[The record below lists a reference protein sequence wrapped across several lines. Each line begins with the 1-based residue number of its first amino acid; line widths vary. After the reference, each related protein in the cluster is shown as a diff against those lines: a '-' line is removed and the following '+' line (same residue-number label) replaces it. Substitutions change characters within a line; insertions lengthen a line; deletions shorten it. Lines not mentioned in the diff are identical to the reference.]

1 MSSRSRQRK
10 TPEPRVGIYENNVN
24 TNNVNTVIDHIE
36 GFINRMNKSPSKL
49 VEITETYISI
59 VGILQKHG
67 DILYDLF
74 GDFIDA
80 IHLQEDSRKVLEQ
93 KGGVAISMGLNA
105 ARAAKNRK
113 RRENRIRA
121 YEKKKEEERIEK
133 EINDQHIAK
142 EKKIND
148 ARINEEHAKK
158 IQENTTQIGP
168 YGIPLHHDQQQSYDF
183 AAILDHQ
190 QRQKTAR
197 DIEEQQRVWDL
208 GAPQRAEEAQKRKQY
223 LNDQVGQQLK
233 YEAEVRS
240 QVMCLIAFLAVI
252 LLFIDRK
259 NVLSFIK
266 SFFKSSSKKDED
278 DGDRSTPWI
287 KVSLPATYTSST
299 RRGTRYS
306 VETEDRSERYKYIRD
321 PQRGGGKSKK
331 MRTRNITQKKG
342 Y

>member
-10 TPEPRVGIYENNVN
+10 TPETKVGLYENDA
-24 TNNVNTVIDHIE
+24 NTVIHDIRE
-36 GFINRMNKSPSKL
+36 FIDKMEDKTPSEL

-59 VGILQKHG
+59 VGILQKYG
-67 DILYDLF
+67 DIVYDLF

-80 IHLQEDSRKVLEQ
+80 IHSQKDSRKVLKQ

-121 YEKKKEEERIEK
+121 YDKKKEEERIEK
-133 EINDQHIAK
+133 EINDQRIAK

-168 YGIPLHHDQQQSYDF
+168 YGLPLPHDQRQSYDF
-183 AAILDHQ
+183 ADILDDQ
-190 QRQKTAR
+190 QIQKIAR
-197 DIEEQQRVWDL
+197 DRKEQQRLWDL
-208 GAPQRAEEAQKRKQY
+208 GAPQREQEAQERQQS
-223 LNDQVGQQLK
+223 LNDQVGQQFK
-233 YEAEVRS
+233 YEAEVRT
-240 QVMCLIAFLAVI
+240 QVMCLISFLAVI

-266 SFFKSSSKKDED
+266 SFFKSSSKKDDYEND
-278 DGDRSTPWI
+278 DRSTPWT
-287 KVSLPATYTSST
+287 KVLLPPTYTSST

-321 PQRGGGKSKK
+321 PQRRGGKSKK

>member
-1 MSSRSRQRK
+1 MSSRSRQRN
-10 TPEPRVGIYENNVN
+10 THEPKVGIYENNVN
-24 TNNVNTVIDHIE
+24 TAIHHIE
-36 GFINRMNKSPSKL
+36 EFIDKMEDKSPSKL

-59 VGILQKHG
+59 VGILQKYG
-67 DILYDLF
+67 DIVYELF

-121 YEKKKEEERIEK
+121 YDKKKEDEERIEK
-133 EINDQHIAK
+133 EINDQRIAK
-142 EKKIND
+142 EKTIND
-148 ARINEEHAKK
+148 AHINEEHAKK

-168 YGIPLHHDQQQSYDF
+168 YGIPLHHDQRQSYDF
-183 AAILDHQ
+183 AAILDDQ

-197 DIEEQQRVWDL
+197 DRKEQQRLWDL
-208 GAPQRAEEAQKRKQY
+208 GATQRAREAQERQQY
-223 LNDQVGQQLK
+223 LNDRVGQQYK
-233 YEAEVRS
+233 YEAEVRT
-240 QVMCLIAFLAVI
+240 QVMCFVAFLAVI

-259 NVLSFIK
+259 NVLTFIK

-278 DGDRSTPWI
+278 DGYKPASWT
-287 KVSLPATYTSST
+287 KVSLPLTYTSST

-306 VETEDRSERYKYIRD
+306 VETEDRSEGYKYIRD
-321 PQRGGGKSKK
+321 PQRRGGKSKK